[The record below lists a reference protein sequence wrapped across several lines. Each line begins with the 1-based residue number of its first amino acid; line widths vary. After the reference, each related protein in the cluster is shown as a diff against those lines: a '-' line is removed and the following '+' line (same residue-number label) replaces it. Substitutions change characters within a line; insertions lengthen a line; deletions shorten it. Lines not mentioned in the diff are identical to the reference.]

1 MKVLEAREKAR
12 KLDMSPLKYNISKAY
27 IINSSEACAHREIFL
42 LVLIFSKPENASR
55 RNTIRQTWA
64 NTTNIRGFNT
74 VILFVL
80 GKPSSEATQLE
91 IIKESQEHQDLIEGA
106 FLDLPRNQTLKTATA
121 VEWIVTFCPVAR
133 FILKTDEEMFVNLE
147 NLVDYLLSLRTH
159 LEDIYL
165 GRVVHQEV
173 PNRDPES
180 PRFVPLQL
188 YPEKYYPDYCSATAF
203 VISQDVARVI
213 YVTSHEVPLSM
224 PPGVFV
230 GICTKNAGV
239 SPIHSSRFSGKKH
252 IQYNRCCYKFIFT
265 SAVSRDSELVQEWK
279 EINDGKTCTLLENYY
294 GLVSCRIMT
303 YLDGFKYLN
312 IDALQNEA
320 LHFAD

>member
-12 KLDMSPLKYNISKAY
+12 TLDMSTLKSNISKAY
-27 IINSSEACAHREIFL
+27 ITSSSEACAHREIFL
-42 LVLIFSKPENASR
+42 LVLTFSDPENASR

-64 NTTNIRGFNT
+64 NTTDIRGYST
-74 VILFVL
+74 VTLFVL

-91 IIKESQEHQDLIEGA
+91 VLKESQEHQDLIEGA
-106 FLDLPRNQTLKTATA
+106 FPDSPENQTLKTATA
-121 VEWIVTFCPVAR
+121 LEWAVTFCPGAR
-133 FILKTDEEMFVNLE
+133 FILKTDEQMFVNLA

-159 LEDIYL
+159 FENIYL

-173 PNRDPES
+173 PNRDPQS
-180 PRFVPLQL
+180 PKFVPKQL

-203 VISQDVARVI
+203 VISQDVARMI

-239 SPIHSSRFSGKKH
+239 TPTHSSRFSGKKH

-265 SAVSRDSELVQEWK
+265 SAVSRDGQLVQEW
-279 EINDGKTCTLLENYY
+279 EEVNDGKTCSLLENYY
-294 GLVSCRIMT
+294 GLLSCRVMT